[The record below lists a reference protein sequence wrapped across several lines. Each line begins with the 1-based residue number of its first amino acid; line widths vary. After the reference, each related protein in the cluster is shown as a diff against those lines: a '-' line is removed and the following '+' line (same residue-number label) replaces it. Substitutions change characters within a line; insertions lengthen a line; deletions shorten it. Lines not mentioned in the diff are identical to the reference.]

1 MPFGA
6 ELTGDGTRFRLWAP
20 AAARVDVEL
29 DVAGRRDRRALR
41 ALEGGW
47 FELFVEGI
55 GAGARYAYRIDGGQQ
70 VPDPASR
77 SNPDDVHRPSM
88 VVDPGAYDWIDA
100 NWGGR
105 RWEAAGRCIR
115 PGRSS

>member
-1 MPFGA
+1 MKRRHSMPFGA
-6 ELTGDGTRFRLWAP
+6 ELTGDGARFRLWAP

-29 DVAGRRDRRALR
+29 DVAGRHERRALQ

-77 SNPDDVHRPSM
+77 CNPDDVHRPSM
-88 VVDPGAYDWIDA
+88 VVDP
-100 NWGGR
+100 
-105 RWEAAGRCIR
+105 EA
-115 PGRSS
+115 